1 MLKNGIS
8 TKAFRARRALL
19 AGSAAALA
27 LPAVAAPLASAL
39 AQQDEAGAVAK
50 AVEALRA
57 AMLAGDGAA
66 LKAMTM
72 EELTYGHSNSRLED
86 KAAFVA
92 SLDGKNAFKS
102 IDLSDHA
109 IQVVGD
115 TAIARHTFDA
125 VNNLPDG
132 KTSTAHIKVLQV
144 WKKDGGAWKL
154 LARQAA
160 PLPA

>member
-1 MLKNGIS
+1 MPRTDLIP
-8 TKAFRARRALL
+8 ARRRIL
-19 AGSAAALA
+19 AAAALA
-27 LPAVAAPLASAL
+27 LAVPVVVAPLASAI
-39 AQQDEAGAVAK
+39 AQEGQSDVVK
-50 AVEALRA
+50 AVEALRV
-57 AMLAGDGAA
+57 AMLAGNGAG
-66 LKAMTM
+66 LKALTM
-72 EELTYGHSNSRLED
+72 EQLTYGHSNGRLED

-92 SLDGKNAFKS
+92 SLEGKNAFKTL
-102 IDLSDHA
+102 DLSDHA

-160 PLPA
+160 PLPT